1 MKLKKTI
8 SLALLYLLT
17 VNSAFAGIGIFKS
30 NGISITSAD
39 GVQYIGTSGFS
50 TAGADNFLSYKSN
63 GITFSGTDGVT
74 ISGTDGV
81 TISGADGVTYT
92 GGDGVTISGADG
104 VTISGADGVTI
115 TGADGVTITG
125 ADGQKYSSNS
135 VSITT
140 PNGVTISGADGVTIS
155 GADGVTISGTDG
167 VTISGA
173 DGVTISGTD
182 GVTISGADGVTGSD
196 SDGVVFHLAYPK
208 SFSISK
214 TDGVTISGAD
224 GVTISGADGITT
236 SVNENGGNQVSDG
249 LQSVDPEL
257 ALLLNQI
264 TDDSSINAVVVYHQ
278 SPTLTDLLHL
288 KQIGILGGTKFNALP
303 MVSISATRQQLIKVS
318 RLYNVRSIYGN
329 RTLDLNSDP
338 YFQKTRSQSVISD
351 SDLRTHNFGSPL
363 TGRSVTVAVLDTGI
377 NGMHNDLSG
386 KIIQNVRLADTQ
398 SAPIGFLNP
407 LPIENLQN
415 TDLAGGHGT
424 FVAGVITASGVSS
437 GGKYT
442 GVASGAKVLGL
453 SAGDLTLVNILSGFD
468 YILQNKNAYNIR
480 VVNCSFSANTVY
492 DVHDPVN
499 VATKILTDNG
509 INIVFSAGNSGAGN
523 GTLNPYAN
531 APWVVSVGA
540 SDKNGRLAGF
550 SSRGVFGANG
560 PTLVAPGVNVVSLR
574 STATQTSTLGIVGGD
589 VQRLTPG
596 ELPFYTTAS
605 GTSFSAPQVAGAIA
619 LMLDAN
625 SNLTPAEV
633 KDILSRTASPIINN
647 YQHEVGAGML
657 NTYAAVLEAAFP
669 NRKMGSFRSVLERN
683 TVRYTT
689 RITDK
694 FNNTSAPNSST
705 SDFFYI
711 PANTIQAGFH
721 IAWSSNTNDL
731 SLKLYDASEKMITE
745 SNYVNAAGLNGRR
758 EKIILN
764 SPTSQIYNAV
774 VRHTGN
780 IGTPQEFFGAIETT
794 RFEISQINDIQNL
807 PSADQNVIK
816 ESLGSFMMLPVG
828 NEFRPASVVNRMEL
842 AEAFI
847 RSGFVPQYVA
857 GSPMFT
863 DVSNLV
869 ARNAIE
875 SVQKNPDGG
884 LFYDSLT
891 KNYFNPYQN
900 ANKLASAIA
909 FVIASDLDTQ
919 QNLATATLPVTI
931 TDAYAIPNNLRP
943 YVAIALKNDLI
954 KPDGNR
960 FNFNRP
966 LTRLELAKALVKLK
980 NLAK

>member
-1 MKLKKTI
+1 MKLKKFI
-8 SLALLYLLT
+8 SLALLYLLA

-30 NGISITSAD
+30 NGISITGAD
-39 GVQYIGTSGFS
+39 GVQYVGTSGVTIS
-50 TAGADNFLSYKSN
+50 GADGFLSYKSN

-115 TGADGVTITG
+115 SGADGVTITG

-167 VTISGA
+167 VTITGA

-182 GVTISGADGVTGSD
+182 GVTISGADSVTGSD

-208 SFSISK
+208 SLSVSK

-236 SVNENGGNQVSDG
+236 SGNDDGEDGTLNG

-257 ALLLNQI
+257 ALLLNQM
-264 TDDSSINAVVVYHQ
+264 TDDSSVNAVVVYHQ
-278 SPTLTDLLHL
+278 APTGLDLLYL

-318 RLYNVRSIYGN
+318 RLSNVRSIYGN

-338 YFQKTRSQSVISD
+338 YFQKTRSQSVTSD
-351 SDLRTHNFGSPL
+351 GDLRSHNSGSPI
-363 TGRSVTVAVLDTGI
+363 TGKSVTVAVLDTGI
-377 NGMHNDLSG
+377 NGTHNDLSG
-386 KIIQNVRLADTQ
+386 KLVQNVRLADVQ
-398 SAPIGFLNP
+398 SAPIGFVDP
-407 LPIENLQN
+407 MPVENLQN

-424 FVAGVITASGVSS
+424 FVAGIIAASGVSS
-437 GGKYT
+437 GGKYN

-468 YILQNKNAYNIR
+468 YILQNKNAYNVR

-499 VATKILTDNG
+499 IATKILTDNG
-509 INIVFSAGNSGAGN
+509 VNIVFSAGNSGSGN

-540 SDKNGRLAGF
+540 SDKNGKLAGF
-550 SSRGVFGANG
+550 SSRGIFGSNS
-560 PTLVAPGVNVVSLR
+560 PTLVAPGVDLVSLR
-574 STATQTSTLGIVGGD
+574 STATQTSVMGIGGGD
-589 VQRLTPG
+589 AQRLTPG

-625 SNLTPAEV
+625 PNLTPAEV
-633 KDILSRTASPIINN
+633 KDILSRTATPIINN
-647 YQHEVGAGML
+647 YKHEVGAGML

-669 NRKMGSFRSVLERN
+669 NRKMGYFRSVLERN

-689 RITDK
+689 RITNK
-694 FNNTSAPNSST
+694 FSNTAMQNSAT
-705 SDFFYI
+705 SDFFHI

-721 IAWSSNTNDL
+721 IAWSSNANDL
-731 SLKLYDASEKMITE
+731 SLKLYDANEKLITE

-764 SPTSQIYNAV
+764 NPTSQIYNAV

-794 RFEISQINDIQNL
+794 QFEISQIQDIQDL
-807 PSADQNVIK
+807 PSADQNIVR
-816 ESLGSFMMLPVG
+816 ESLGSFMMLPAG
-828 NEFRPASVVNRMEL
+828 NEFRPNYVVNRAEL
-842 AEAFI
+842 AESFI
-847 RSGFVPQYVA
+847 RSGFVSQYVA
-857 GSPMFT
+857 GNPMFT
-863 DVSNLV
+863 DVKNLS

-875 SVQKNPDGG
+875 SVQNNPDGS
-884 LFYDSLT
+884 LFYDSSNR
-891 KNYFNPYQN
+891 NYFNPYQN
-900 ANKLASAIA
+900 ANKLVSAVA

-919 QNLATATLPVTI
+919 QNLTTATLPVTI
-931 TDAYAIPNNLRP
+931 TDAYTIPNNLRP
-943 YVAIALKNDLI
+943 YVAIAIKNDLI
-954 KPDGNR
+954 KLDGNK

-966 LTRLELAKALVKLK
+966 ITRLELAKALIRLK